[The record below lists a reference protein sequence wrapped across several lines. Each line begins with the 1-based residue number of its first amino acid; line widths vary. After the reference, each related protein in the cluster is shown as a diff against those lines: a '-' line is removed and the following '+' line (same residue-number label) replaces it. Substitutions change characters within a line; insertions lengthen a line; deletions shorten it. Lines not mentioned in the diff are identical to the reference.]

1 MEEEKCVER
10 WKGENP
16 GGFDGERRMRCKLE
30 KIARKEEREGKR
42 VWIGYG
48 KIRINK
54 EQWIWGKEEVPRDR
68 KRKKKKKERK
78 QGREKK
84 KKEERNIEKERK
96 EGREKEEEIEVKKKK
111 NGM

>member
-16 GGFDGERRMRCKLE
+16 GGFDGERKMRCKLE

-54 EQWIWGKEEVPRDR
+54 EQWIQGKEEVLRDR
-68 KRKKKKKERK
+68 KGKEKKKERK
-78 QGREKK
+78 QGRKKEKK
-84 KKEERNIEKERK
+84 GERNIEKERK
-96 EGREKEEEIEVKKKK
+96 KGRKKEEKIEVKKKK

>member
-10 WKGENP
+10 WKGKNP
-16 GGFDGERRMRCKLE
+16 GGFDERRMRCKLE

-42 VWIGYG
+42 VWIEYG

-54 EQWIWGKEEVPRDR
+54 EQWIWGKEEVLRDR
-68 KRKKKKKERK
+68 KGKEKKKERK
-78 QGREKK
+78 QGREKEK
-84 KKEERNIEKERK
+84 KGERNIEKERK
-96 EGREKEEEIEVKKKK
+96 EEREEEEIEVKKKK